1 MENYKEAEVTRGLDS
16 ERYLEFDLGTEHYA
30 IRLLQVKEV
39 IPIPETTPIPKA
51 PSYFLGIMNLRGHII
66 SIVDL
71 RKKLGVPSKE
81 NLEEEAVIIADV
93 EGVKMGVI
101 VDSINRV
108 LPVSMK
114 DVSEVPEISSQ
125 VNAKYI
131 EGIFRREDDLTVLL
145 DLGSVLDLKDL
156 NLIRSKQAA

>member
-1 MENYKEAEVTRGLDS
+1 MSNETGSEIKSLTES
-16 ERYLEFDLGTEHYA
+16 ERYLEFDLGSEHYA

-39 IPIPETTPIPKA
+39 IPVPETTAIPKA

-71 RKKLGVPSKE
+71 RKKMGVASKQD
-81 NLEEEAVIIADV
+81 LEEEAVIIADV
-93 EGVKMGVI
+93 GGIQIGVI

-108 LPVSMK
+108 LPVTMK
-114 DVSEVPEISSQ
+114 DVSEVPEVSSQ

-131 EGIFRREDDLTVLL
+131 QGIFRKENSLTVLL
-145 DLGSVLDLKDL
+145 DLGGVLDLKDL
-156 NLIRSKQAA
+156 NFAKSKQAA

>member
-114 DVSEVPEISSQ
+114 DVSEVPEI
-125 VNAKYI
+125 K
-131 EGIFRREDDLTVLL
+131 FR
-145 DLGSVLDLKDL
+145 SW
-156 NLIRSKQAA
+156 